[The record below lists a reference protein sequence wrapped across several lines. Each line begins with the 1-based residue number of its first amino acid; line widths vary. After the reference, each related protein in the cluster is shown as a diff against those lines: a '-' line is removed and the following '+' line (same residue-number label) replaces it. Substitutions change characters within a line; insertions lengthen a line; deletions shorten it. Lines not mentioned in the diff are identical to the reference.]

1 MERRIRF
8 DVCIAGRVLFVDLW
22 LLLWV
27 VCAFGVCAW
36 LYNGL
41 SLECCVHVMLPYIPL
56 SSLPPPTPPL
66 PSGPVSPILPL
77 NLSRPHTCLCQHHR
91 PPQAAAVPSQPSRLP
106 AKLSARRHAAK
117 TATQEPR
124 EVGGGA
130 SCHDNYLLYISSH
143 RHTNSINRMKWK
155 YKSVHCAIVMWTSH
169 KVKSWCL
176 CVHVCLVHCACPLR
190 FATNEQG
197 LLLAS
202 DVAAR
207 GLDIH
212 KVQHVIH
219 YHVPVNS
226 DVRGREG
233 GREGGREE
241 GREGEGEEEERVL
254 WLGVIHSWC

>member
-1 MERRIRF
+1 
-8 DVCIAGRVLFVDLW
+8 
-22 LLLWV
+22 
-27 VCAFGVCAW
+27 
-36 LYNGL
+36 
-41 SLECCVHVMLPYIPL
+41 
-56 SSLPPPTPPL
+56 
-66 PSGPVSPILPL
+66 
-77 NLSRPHTCLCQHHR
+77 
-91 PPQAAAVPSQPSRLP
+91 
-106 AKLSARRHAAK
+106 
-117 TATQEPR
+117 
-124 EVGGGA
+124 
-130 SCHDNYLLYISSH
+130 
-143 RHTNSINRMKWK
+143 
-155 YKSVHCAIVMWTSH
+155 MWTSH

-233 GREGGREE
+233 GREGG
-241 GREGEGEEEERVL
+241 GGGGGGEGVVARSDTFVVL
-254 WLGVIHSWC
+254 GRDMGQSRAG